1 MIRASAHLLPD
12 LDWLIKLAIGL
23 IVAAAGVLLFRQASK
38 GGLLF
43 ALALFTAET
52 GTLVAIRAL
61 IAAGTSSRWQY
72 LMPLALVLVP
82 ALYVVFIL
90 SRLGRWRRAGFTP
103 PGDWRAPHLAV
114 PLLATLALP
123 ALGLWGR
130 GVTSMLALV
139 FALQI
144 LFMLVDVFMEE
155 ATYRGLILEAI
166 HHFPTASRVLIASV
180 LFGLSHID
188 NLFLPGADELGV
200 LYQIFEATLVGI
212 LFAAARLRMN
222 AIWPV
227 IMIHAAYNFMLILA
241 FGHAFPV
248 TPTLPGFIVDTTVNL
263 SLAVVGLLLLRG
275 KSANARQLIQEA
287 A

>member
-90 SRLGRWRRAGFTP
+90 SRLRRWRRAGFTL
-103 PGDWRAPHLAV
+103 PGHWRAPHLGV

-123 ALGLWGR
+123 ALGLWG
-130 GVTSMLALV
+130 
-139 FALQI
+139 
-144 LFMLVDVFMEE
+144 
-155 ATYRGLILEAI
+155 
-166 HHFPTASRVLIASV
+166 
-180 LFGLSHID
+180 
-188 NLFLPGADELGV
+188 
-200 LYQIFEATLVGI
+200 
-212 LFAAARLRMN
+212 
-222 AIWPV
+222 
-227 IMIHAAYNFMLILA
+227 
-241 FGHAFPV
+241 
-248 TPTLPGFIVDTTVNL
+248 
-263 SLAVVGLLLLRG
+263 
-275 KSANARQLIQEA
+275 
-287 A
+287 